1 MKFLGKHSEYLEIT
15 EITSVN
21 CDIIKTC
28 GKSELSLLWFT
39 SDNNHFVVDAVD
51 HILNTNDIISLTEFH
66 KIAVTKID
74 TARLIR
80 WNRPFYCVVDHDS
93 EVSCKGI
100 LYYGASN
107 LPIIQPSQQDLK
119 TLNTVWEMLL
129 IEMHSKDNLQLEM
142 LQMMLK
148 RLLILCTRI
157 YKTQENYNTR
167 SQNNIDIVR
176 EYNFLV
182 EQHFRDKHSVS
193 EYAMLLYK
201 SPKTLS
207 NLFKKV
213 GSKTP
218 LQFIQERIMLEARRL
233 LNYTDKNI
241 SEIGY
246 ELGFSDIQ
254 AFSRFFKKQEGIS
267 PSDFKEKTA

>member
-1 MKFLGKHSEYLEIT
+1 MKFFGRHNEYLEIT
-15 EITSVN
+15 EVTSVN
-21 CDIIKTC
+21 SDLIKTC

-39 SDNNHFVVDAVD
+39 STDNHFVVDAV
-51 HILNTNDIISLTEFH
+51 HYKFHTNDIISLTEFH
-66 KIAVTKID
+66 KIDIKHLNS
-74 TARLIR
+74 ARLIR

-107 LPIIQPSQQDLK
+107 LPVIHPSQNDLK
-119 TLNTVWEMLL
+119 TLSTVWEMLL
-129 IEMHSKDNLQLEM
+129 IEMKSKDNLQLEM

-167 SQNNIDIVR
+167 SQNNIDIIR
-176 EYNFLV
+176 DYNFLV
-182 EQHFRDKHSVS
+182 EQYFREKHSVA
-193 EYAMLLYK
+193 EYAKLLHK

-218 LQFIQERIMLEARRL
+218 LQFIQERIMLEARRM
-233 LNYTDKNI
+233 LNYTDKNV

-254 AFSRFFKKQEGIS
+254 AFSRFFKKQQGIA
-267 PSDFKEKTA
+267 PSDFKEKSV

>member
-1 MKFLGKHSEYLEIT
+1 MKFVGKHNEYLEIT
-15 EITSVN
+15 EVTSAN
-21 CDIIKTC
+21 CDIVKTC

-39 SDNNHFVVDAVD
+39 SDDNHFLVDAVSYSF
-51 HILNTNDIISLTEFH
+51 NTNDIISLTEFH
-66 KIAVTKID
+66 KIEINKIA

-80 WNRPFYCVVDHDS
+80 WNRPFYCVVEHDS

-107 LPIIQPSQQDLK
+107 LPVIHPSNSDLN

-129 IEMHSKDNLQLEM
+129 IEMESKDNLQLEM

-157 YKTQENYNTR
+157 YKTQENFNTE
-167 SQNNIDIVR
+167 SIKNVDTVR
-176 EYNFLV
+176 AYNFLV
-182 EQHFRDKHSVS
+182 EQHFRNKHSVAD
-193 EYAMLLYK
+193 YAALLYK

-207 NLFKKV
+207 NMFKKV

-233 LNYTDKNI
+233 LNYTDKNV

-246 ELGFSDIQ
+246 ELGFADIQ
-254 AFSRFFKKQEGIS
+254 AFSRFFKKQQGIS
-267 PSDFKEKTA
+267 PSEFKEKTV